1 MGIACER
8 TSCPNDC
15 SDRGICYTQKQ
26 RARRHDVLDALG
38 RHEARGLRLRLRL
51 PWSGLLAPGVPVRHG
66 HPLWH
71 GQHEGPGLLG
81 ARIVRLRLGP
91 LQMLLGLLR
100 HEVPDADGTRVEY
113 PVRASPLSL
122 I

>member
-1 MGIACER
+1 MGGPRHLLHAEA
-8 TSCPNDC
+8 
-15 SDRGICYTQKQ
+15 
-26 RARRHDVLDALG
+26 ARLGSRYDVLDALG
-38 RHEARGLRLRLRL
+38 RHEARRLRLR
-51 PWSGLLAPGVPVRHG
+51 PRIPRAGLLAPGVPLG
-66 HPLWH
+66 H
-71 GQHEGPGLLG
+71 GQPEGPGLLG

>member
-1 MGIACER
+1 MGTASPASATASTATR
-8 TSCPNDC
+8 VL
-15 SDRGICYTQKQ
+15 
-26 RARRHDVLDALG
+26 RANVLAALG
-38 RHEARGLRLRLRL
+38 RHEARRLRLR
-51 PWSGLLAPGVPVRHG
+51 PRIPRTGLLAPGVPLGHG
-66 HPLWH
+66 HPLGH

-91 LQMLLGLLR
+91 LQMLLRLLR